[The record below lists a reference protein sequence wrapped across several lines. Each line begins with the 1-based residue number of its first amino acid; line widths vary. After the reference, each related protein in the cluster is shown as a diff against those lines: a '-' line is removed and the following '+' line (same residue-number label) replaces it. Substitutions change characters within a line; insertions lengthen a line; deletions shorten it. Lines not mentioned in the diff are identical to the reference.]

1 MENNFSEEVQ
11 RHLKGAKKVVESLP
25 EVAGNVTKSWSL
37 PEILS
42 ENFSGSL
49 AKKFTGSDNL
59 LKEIAIKVTGEW
71 RVCQWWQL
79 ACKDCHKS
87 YWKVCHCKL
96 LQHWIFPQTNSLP
109 CSHLVHMCGFLR
121 EFLCEIFREIRVLFL
136 ASFFFHFLP
145 VEGIPDSP
153 MLYSSSIFTLHKIW
167 STQPPKIPSRLKK
180 CKPYH

>member
-59 LKEIAIKVTGEW
+59 LKEIAIKVTGEF
-71 RVCQWWQL
+71 
-79 ACKDCHKS
+79 ASGDN
-87 YWKVCHCKL
+87 L
-96 LQHWIFPQTNSLP
+96 LVKIAIKATGKFATVNFYSIEFSLKPIVFPA
-109 CSHLVHMCGFLR
+109 H
-121 EFLCEIFREIRVLFL
+121 
-136 ASFFFHFLP
+136 
-145 VEGIPDSP
+145 
-153 MLYSSSIFTLHKIW
+153 IW
-167 STQPPKIPSRLKK
+167 FI
-180 CKPYH
+180 CVVF